1 MLEYRSQQKPIIPM
15 SEIENLGVSV
25 EEYLDGL
32 AAGIDVLEL
41 KRLEARGIP
50 TNLALEV
57 MAIMPKVIDGTATP
71 EEVVRGLM
79 IMSPSLREQI
89 E

>member
-1 MLEYRSQQKPIIPM
+1 MQ
-15 SEIENLGVSV
+15 EIENLGVTV

-32 AAGIDVLEL
+32 AIGIDILEL
-41 KRLEARGIP
+41 KRLEAKGIP

-57 MAIMPKVIDGTATP
+57 MAIAPKVINGTATP

-79 IMSPSLREQI
+79 ILTPSLRKQLE
-89 E
+89 

>member
-1 MLEYRSQQKPIIPM
+1 ML
-15 SEIENLGVSV
+15 EIENLGVSV

-32 AAGIDVLEL
+32 TAGIDVLEL

-57 MAIMPKVIDGTATP
+57 MAIVPKIINGTATQS
-71 EEVVRGLM
+71 EVVRGLM
-79 IMSPSLREQI
+79 ILTPSLRQQVE
-89 E
+89 

>member
-1 MLEYRSQQKPIIPM
+1 M

-50 TNLALEV
+50 KNLALEV
-57 MAIMPKVIDGTATP
+57 MAITPKESMAQPPLKRLSG
-71 EEVVRGLM
+71 EL
-79 IMSPSLREQI
+79 
-89 E
+89 

>member
-1 MLEYRSQQKPIIPM
+1 M

-32 AAGIDVLEL
+32 AAGIDILEL

-57 MAIMPKVIDGTATP
+57 MAIAQKTTDSTATP
-71 EEVVRGLM
+71 EEIVRGLM
-79 IMSPSLREQI
+79 ILTPSLRQQI

>member
-1 MLEYRSQQKPIIPM
+1 MSQ
-15 SEIENLGVSV
+15 IEDYGVTV

-41 KRLEARGIP
+41 KRLEASGIP

-57 MAIMPKVIDGTATP
+57 MAIVPKVIDGTATP
-71 EEVVRGLM
+71 EEIVRGLM
-79 IMSPSLREQI
+79 ILTPSLRQQI
-89 E
+89 Q

>member
-1 MLEYRSQQKPIIPM
+1 MA
-15 SEIENLGVSV
+15 EIEDLGVSV

-32 AAGIDVLEL
+32 AAGIDILEL
-41 KRLEARGIP
+41 KRLEAKGIP
-50 TNLALEV
+50 THLALEL
-57 MAIMPKVIDGTATP
+57 MEITPKVIDGTATP

-79 IMSPSLREQI
+79 ILTPSLREQL

>member
-1 MLEYRSQQKPIIPM
+1 M

-25 EEYLDGL
+25 EEYLEGL
-32 AAGIDVLEL
+32 AAGIDILEL

-50 TNLALEV
+50 TNLALEL

-79 IMSPSLREQI
+79 IMSPSLRKQLE
-89 E
+89 

>member
-1 MLEYRSQQKPIIPM
+1 MA
-15 SEIENLGVSV
+15 EIEDLGVSV

-32 AAGIDVLEL
+32 AAGIDILEL
-41 KRLEARGIP
+41 RRLEARGIP
-50 TNLALEV
+50 THLALEL
-57 MAIMPKVIDGTATP
+57 MKIMPKVIDGTASP

-79 IMSPSLREQI
+79 ILTPSLREQL

>member
-1 MLEYRSQQKPIIPM
+1 M

-25 EEYLDGL
+25 EEYLEGL
-32 AAGIDVLEL
+32 AAGIDILEL

-57 MAIMPKVIDGTATP
+57 MVIIPKVINGTATP